1 MLAVGL
7 SLLAGLG
14 FASSAIFARVGMQ
27 GVKPLPST
35 FISVVVSFLPAIL
48 LALLFAMPDIRALPP
63 TAYLWLLGLGA
74 LNFLG
79 GRTQIFL
86 AINLVGASRSSV
98 IGGAS
103 VVFSTIFAVTL
114 AGESPH
120 WVLLAGI
127 LAVIAGLVAATK
139 ESVQD
144 GWTRDKKSLLGYLL
158 ALGAAASYGGANV
171 MAKHLTLVYG
181 SPLVITAFSLLFGIL
196 LLAPFAGTQSVQ
208 TLKAAGGDLKF
219 AGFAS
224 LSGLASA
231 VAVIS
236 LYYALQRADVVLVSP
251 ITSTNPLMTIFM
263 ARMFISQ
270 LENITW
276 QVVAGAGLAVLGI
289 VLVVFGNT
297 L

>member
-7 SLLAGLG
+7 SMLAGLG
-14 FASSAIFARVGMQ
+14 FASTAIFARVGMQ
-27 GVKPLPST
+27 GVKPLPAT

-48 LALLFAMPDIRALPP
+48 LAVLFALPDIRALPP
-63 TAYLWLLGLGA
+63 AAYFWLLGLGA

-79 GRTQIFL
+79 GRSQIFL
-86 AINLVGASRSSV
+86 AINLVGAARSSV

-114 AGESPH
+114 AGESPNG
-120 WVLLAGI
+120 VLLAGI
-127 LAVIAGLVAATK
+127 VAVVIGLVAATK
-139 ESVQD
+139 ESVQE
-144 GWTRDKKSLLGYLL
+144 GWSRDKRSLLGYLL

-171 MAKHLTLVYG
+171 MAKHLTLTYG

-196 LLAPFAGTQSVQ
+196 LLAPFAGTQAVQ
-208 TLKAAGGDLKF
+208 SMRTEGRDLKF

-231 VAVIS
+231 MAVIS

-270 LENITW
+270 MENITW
-276 QVVAGAGLAVLGI
+276 QVVAGASLAVLGV
-289 VLVVFGNT
+289 VLVVYGST

>member
-14 FASSAIFARVGMQ
+14 FASTAIFARVGMQ

-48 LALLFAMPDIRALPP
+48 LAVIFAMPDIKALPP
-63 TAYLWLLGLGA
+63 VAYLWLLGLGA

-79 GRTQIFL
+79 GRSQIYL
-86 AINLVGASRSSV
+86 AINMVGAARSSA

-114 AGESPH
+114 AGERPH
-120 WVLLAGI
+120 LVLLAGI
-127 LAVIAGLVAATK
+127 VAVVAGLVTAT
-139 ESVQD
+139 EQSVQE
-144 GWTRDKKSLLGYLL
+144 GWSRDKKSLLGYVM

-171 MAKHLTLVYG
+171 MAKHLTTVYG

-196 LLAPFAGTQSVQ
+196 LLAPFAGIPAVQS
-208 TLKAAGGDLKF
+208 LKTEGRSLKF

-251 ITSTNPLMTIFM
+251 ITSANPLLTIFM
-263 ARMFISQ
+263 ARLFIAQ
-270 LENITW
+270 MENITW
-276 QVVAGAGLAVLGI
+276 QVVAGTGVAVLGI
-289 VLVVFGNT
+289 LLVVFGST

>member
-7 SLLAGLG
+7 SLLAALG
-14 FASSAIFARVGMQ
+14 FASTAIFARVGMQ
-27 GVKPLPST
+27 GIKPLPST

-48 LALLFAMPDIRALPP
+48 LALLFAMPDIKALPP
-63 TAYLWLLGLGA
+63 AAYLWLLGLGA

-79 GRTQIFL
+79 GRSQIYQ
-86 AINLVGASRSSV
+86 AINLVGAARASV

-103 VVFSTIFAVTL
+103 VVFSTIFAVAL
-114 AGESPH
+114 AGERPH
-120 WVLLAGI
+120 GVMLLGI
-127 LAVIAGLVAATK
+127 VAVVIGLVAANK
-139 ESVQD
+139 ESVKE
-144 GWTRDKKSLLGYLL
+144 GWSRDKKSLLGYLL

-171 MAKHLTLVYG
+171 LVKHLILVYG
-181 SPLVITAFSLLFGIL
+181 SPLVITAFGLLFGIL
-196 LLAPFAGTQSVQ
+196 LLAPFTGTQAVQ
-208 TLKAAGGDLKF
+208 SLKTAGGDLKF
-219 AGFAS
+219 AGFAG

-231 VAVIS
+231 MAIIS

-251 ITSTNPLMTIFM
+251 ITSTNPLMTIFL

-270 LENITW
+270 MENITW

-289 VLVVFGNT
+289 VLVVWGST

>member
-1 MLAVGL
+1 MLPVGL

-27 GVKPLPST
+27 GVTPLAAT
-35 FISVVVSFLPAIL
+35 FISVVASFLPAMI

-63 TAYLWLLGLGA
+63 EAYLWLLGLGA

-79 GRTQIFL
+79 GRTQIYL
-86 AINLVGASRSSV
+86 AINLVGAARSSV
-98 IGGAS
+98 IAGAS

-127 LAVIAGLVAATK
+127 VAVVIGLLAATR
-139 ESVQD
+139 ESVQG
-144 GWTRDKKSLLGYLL
+144 GWTSDKKSLLGYLL
-158 ALGAAASYGGANV
+158 ALGAAASYGLANV
-171 MAKHLTLVYG
+171 MAKHLILVYG
-181 SPLVITAFSLLFGIL
+181 SPLVITAFGLLFGIL
-196 LLAPFAGTQSVQ
+196 LLAPFAGSQAVQ
-208 TLKAAGGDLKF
+208 NVKTAGRDLKF
-219 AGFAS
+219 TGFAS

-236 LYYALQRADVVLVSP
+236 LYYALQRSDVVLVSP

-263 ARMFISQ
+263 ARMFIPQ
-270 LENITW
+270 MENITW
-276 QVVAGAGLAVLGI
+276 RVVGGTGVAVLGI
-289 VLVVFGNT
+289 VLVVFGSR

>member
-7 SLLAGLG
+7 SFLAALG
-14 FASSAIFARVGMQ
+14 FASTSIFARVGMQ
-27 GVKPLPST
+27 GVKPLPAT

-48 LALLFAMPDIRALPP
+48 LVLLFAVPDVKALPP
-63 TAYLWLLGLGA
+63 VAYVWLLGLGA

-79 GRTQIFL
+79 GRSQIFL
-86 AINLVGASRSSV
+86 AINLVGAARSSV

-120 WVLLAGI
+120 WVLLVGI
-127 LAVIAGLVAATK
+127 LAVVVGLVAATR
-139 ESVQD
+139 ESVQEE
-144 GWTRDKKSLLGYLL
+144 WSRDKRSLLGYLL

-171 MAKHLTLVYG
+171 VAKHLTLVYG
-181 SPLVITAFSLLFGIL
+181 SPLVITAFGLFFGIL
-196 LLAPFAGTQSVQ
+196 LLAPFVGTQAVQ
-208 TLKAAGGDLKF
+208 SLKGSGRDIKF

-231 VAVIS
+231 MAIIS

-263 ARMFISQ
+263 ARIFISQ
-270 LENITW
+270 MENITW
-276 QVVAGAGLAVLGI
+276 QVVAGAGLAVVGI
-289 VLVVFGNT
+289 VLVIFGSI

>member
-7 SLLAGLG
+7 SMLAGLG
-14 FASSAIFARVGMQ
+14 FASTAIFARVGMQ
-27 GVKPLPST
+27 GGKPLPAT

-48 LALLFAMPDIRALPP
+48 LALLFALPDIKALPP
-63 TAYLWLLGLGA
+63 AAYLWLLGLGA

-79 GRTQIFL
+79 GRSQIFL
-86 AINLVGASRSSV
+86 AINLVGAARSSV

-103 VVFSTIFAVTL
+103 VVFSTIFAMTL
-114 AGESPH
+114 AGERPH
-120 WVLLAGI
+120 WVLLLGI
-127 LAVIAGLVAATK
+127 VAVVIGLVAATK
-139 ESVQD
+139 ESVQE
-144 GWTRDKKSLLGYLL
+144 GWSRDRKSLLGYLL
-158 ALGAAASYGGANV
+158 AVGAAASYGGANV

-196 LLAPFAGTQSVQ
+196 LLAPFAGTQAAQS
-208 TLKAAGGDLKF
+208 LKALGRDLRF
-219 AGFAS
+219 ASFAS

-231 VAVIS
+231 MAVIS

-263 ARMFISQ
+263 ARIFISQ
-270 LENITW
+270 MENITW

-289 VLVVFGNT
+289 VLVVFGST

>member
-7 SLLAGLG
+7 SMLAALG
-14 FASSAIFARVGMQ
+14 FSSTAILARVGMQ

-48 LALLFAMPDIRALPP
+48 LALIFAMSDIKALPP
-63 TAYLWLLGLGA
+63 VAYVWMLGLGA

-79 GRTQIFL
+79 GRSQIYL
-86 AINLVGASRSSV
+86 AINLVGAARSSA
-98 IGGAS
+98 IGGAA

-114 AGESPH
+114 AGERPH
-120 WVLLAGI
+120 ALLLVGI
-127 LAVIAGLVAATK
+127 AAVVIGLVAATK
-139 ESVQD
+139 QSVQE
-144 GWTRDKKSLLGYLL
+144 GWSRDKKSLLGYLL

-196 LLAPFAGTQSVQ
+196 LLAPFAGTQAVQ
-208 TLKAAGGDLKF
+208 SLKTSGRDMKF

-231 VAVIS
+231 VAVVS

-270 LENITW
+270 MENITW
-276 QVVAGAGLAVLGI
+276 QMVAGTGLAVLGI
-289 VLVVFGNT
+289 VLVVFGST

>member
-7 SLLAGLG
+7 SLLAALG
-14 FASSAIFARVGMQ
+14 FASTAIFARVGMQ
-27 GVKPLPST
+27 GIKPLPST

-48 LALLFAMPDIRALPP
+48 LALLFAMPDIKALPP
-63 TAYLWLLGLGA
+63 AAYLWLLGLGA

-79 GRTQIFL
+79 GRSQIYQ
-86 AINLVGASRSSV
+86 AINLVGAARASV

-103 VVFSTIFAVTL
+103 VVFSTIFAVAL
-114 AGESPH
+114 AGERPH
-120 WVLLAGI
+120 GVMLLGI
-127 LAVIAGLVAATK
+127 VAVVIGLVAANK
-139 ESVQD
+139 ESVKE
-144 GWTRDKKSLLGYLL
+144 GWSRDKKSLLGYLL

-171 MAKHLTLVYG
+171 LVKHLILVYG
-181 SPLVITAFSLLFGIL
+181 SPLVITAFGLLFGIL
-196 LLAPFAGTQSVQ
+196 LLAPFTGTQAVQ
-208 TLKAAGGDLKF
+208 SLKTAGGGLKF
-219 AGFAS
+219 AGFAG

-231 VAVIS
+231 MAIIS

-251 ITSTNPLMTIFM
+251 ITSINPLMTIFL

-270 LENITW
+270 MENITW

-289 VLVVFGNT
+289 VLVVWGST

>member
-14 FASSAIFARVGMQ
+14 FASTAIFARVGMQ
-27 GVKPLPST
+27 GIKPMPAT
-35 FISVVVSFLPAIL
+35 FISVVVSFLPAIV
-48 LALLFAMPDIRALPP
+48 LALLFALPDIKALPP
-63 TAYLWLLGLGA
+63 AAYLWLLGLGA

-79 GRTQIFL
+79 GRSQIYL
-86 AINLVGASRSSV
+86 AINLVGAARASV

-103 VVFSTIFAVTL
+103 VVFSTVFAVAL
-114 AGESPH
+114 AGERPNG
-120 WVLLAGI
+120 LLLLGI
-127 LAVIAGLVAATK
+127 AAVVIGLAAATK
-139 ESVQD
+139 QSVQE
-144 GWTRDKKSLLGYLL
+144 GWGRDKKSLLGYLL

-181 SPLVITAFSLLFGIL
+181 SPLVITAFGLLFGIL
-196 LLAPFAGTQSVQ
+196 VLAPFAGPQAVQS
-208 TLKAAGGDLKF
+208 LRIGDGRLRF

-231 VAVIS
+231 MAIIS

-270 LENITW
+270 MENITW
-276 QVVAGAGLAVLGI
+276 QVVAGAAVAVLGI
-289 VLVVFGNT
+289 VLVVWGST

>member
-14 FASSAIFARVGMQ
+14 FASTSIFARVGMQ
-27 GVKPLPST
+27 GVKPLPAT

-48 LALLFAMPDIRALPP
+48 LALLFALPDIRALPP
-63 TAYLWLLGLGA
+63 VAYLWLLGLGA

-86 AINLVGASRSSV
+86 AINLVGAARSSV

-103 VVFSTIFAVTL
+103 VVFSIIFAVTL
-114 AGESPH
+114 AGERLH
-120 WVLLAGI
+120 GMLLVGI
-127 LAVIAGLVAATK
+127 VAVVIGLVLATK
-139 ESVQD
+139 ESVQE
-144 GWTRDKKSLLGYLL
+144 GWARDRKSLLGYLL

-171 MAKHLTLVYG
+171 MAKHLTMVYG
-181 SPLVITAFSLLFGIL
+181 SPLVITAFGLLFGIL
-196 LLAPFAGTQSVQ
+196 LLAPFAGTQAVQ
-208 TLKAAGGDLKF
+208 SLKTSGRDLKF

-231 VAVIS
+231 MAIIS
-236 LYYALQRADVVLVSP
+236 LYYALQRADVVLVAP
-251 ITSTNPLMTIFM
+251 ITSANPLMTIFM
-263 ARMFISQ
+263 ARIFISQ
-270 LENITW
+270 MEKITW
-276 QVVAGAGLAVLGI
+276 QVVAGACLAVLGI
-289 VLVVFGNT
+289 VLVVFGST

>member
-14 FASSAIFARVGMQ
+14 FASTAIFARVGMQ
-27 GVKPLPST
+27 GVKPLPAT
-35 FISVVVSFLPAIL
+35 FISVVVSFLPSIL
-48 LALLFAMPDIRALPP
+48 LVFVFAMADVRALPWE
-63 TAYLWLLGLGA
+63 AYLWLLALGA

-79 GRTQIFL
+79 GRSQIFL
-86 AINLVGASRSSV
+86 AINLVGAARASV

-103 VVFSTIFAVTL
+103 IVFSTIFAVTL
-114 AGESPH
+114 AGESLHPV
-120 WVLLAGI
+120 VLVGI
-127 LAVIAGLVAATK
+127 IGVVIGLVVATK
-139 ESVQD
+139 ESVKE
-144 GWTRDKKSLLGYLL
+144 GWSWDKKSMLGYLM

-171 MAKHLTLVYG
+171 MVKHLTVIYG

-196 LLAPFAGTQSVQ
+196 LLAPIAGNQAVQS
-208 TLKAAGGDLKF
+208 LKTAGRDLKF

-231 VAVIS
+231 MAVIS
-236 LYYALQRADVVLVSP
+236 LYYALQRADVLLVAP
-251 ITSTNPLMTIFM
+251 ITSSNPLMTLFL

-270 LENITW
+270 LENITPK
-276 QVVAGAGLAVLGI
+276 VVAGSCLAILGI
-289 VLVVFGNT
+289 LLVVYGSS

>member
-14 FASSAIFARVGMQ
+14 FASTAIFARVGMQ
-27 GVKPLPST
+27 GVKPLPAA
-35 FISVVVSFLPAIL
+35 FISVAVSFLPAII

-63 TAYLWLLGLGA
+63 AAYLWLLGLGA

-79 GRTQIFL
+79 GRSQIFL

-127 LAVIAGLVAATK
+127 AAVIVGLVAATK
-139 ESVQD
+139 ESVQE
-144 GWTRDKKSLLGYLL
+144 GWGRDKKALLGYSL

-171 MAKHLTLVYG
+171 IAKHLTLAYG
-181 SPLVITAFSLLFGIL
+181 SPLVITAFSLLFGVL
-196 LLAPFAGTQSVQ
+196 LLAPFAGPQAVQSLR
-208 TLKAAGGDLKF
+208 TAGRDLRF
-219 AGFAS
+219 VGFAS

-231 VAVIS
+231 MAVIS

-263 ARMFISQ
+263 ARIFISQ
-270 LENITW
+270 MENITM
-276 QVVAGAGLAVLGI
+276 QVVAGTGVAVLGI
-289 VLVVFGNT
+289 VLVVFGST